1 MTRGDAR
8 GRVQTRVRRGTSLLS
23 VRRRAARPPARLCW
37 LARVA
42 IAALDACVG
51 IAALDAAPN
60 PKA

>member
-1 MTRGDAR
+1 MDASDAR
-8 GRVQTRVRRGTSLLS
+8 QTNLNESPLRTTT
-23 VRRRAARPPARLCW
+23 RRATPARLCW